1 MLEVNGLIK
10 RFGGFTAVS
19 NVSFKVDQGEILG
32 LIGPNGSGKSTI
44 FNMLSGTLVPTAGSI
59 EFDGRQIAGTA
70 PHAIIN
76 SGIGRTFQIPR
87 PFRRLTIFENV
98 ELAGFYGQG
107 RHSRAKADASA
118 EKALAMVGLP
128 TNRHA
133 TVDTLGAAGLKKLEL
148 AKALATGPKL
158 LLADESLG
166 GLDEHEMD
174 QAADMLRK
182 IRDELGITIIW
193 VEHIMGVLMRVVDR
207 VMVLDH
213 GEKISEGL
221 PSAVASDPRVIEV
234 YLGTDADSTQAA
246 AGEAR
251 RKAGVQPHA

>member
-1 MLEVNGLIK
+1 MLVVDGLIK

-19 NVSFKVDQGEILG
+19 GVSFKVDQGEILG

-44 FNMLSGTLVPTAGSI
+44 FNMLSGTFPPSAGSI
-59 EFDGRQIAGTA
+59 RFEGHELSGLP
-70 PHAIIN
+70 PHRIIN
-76 SGIGRTFQIPR
+76 RGIGRTFQIPR
-87 PFRRLTIFENV
+87 PFRRLSIFENV
-98 ELAGFYGQG
+98 ALAGYYGQN
-107 RHSRAKADASA
+107 RHSEAKAYDSA
-118 EKALAMVGLP
+118 ERALAIVGLP
-128 TNRHA
+128 TDRA
-133 TVDTLGAAGLKKLEL
+133 ARVDGLGAAGLKKLEL

-166 GLDEHEMD
+166 GLDESEMD
-174 QAADMLRK
+174 QAAAMLRK

-221 PSAVASDPRVIEV
+221 PSEVASDPRVIEV
-234 YLGTDADSTQAA
+234 YLGTDALATQAA
-246 AGEAR
+246 AVRA
-251 RKAGVQPHA
+251 